1 MTPYPLHRSETS
13 TKVLITLFLV
23 FMVGAFAVAFLN
35 VYDKVGRVPNGIIER
50 YGPETTQSSAEGI
63 YQDGGEAAP
72 AVARVNTFSALID
85 ITHPHI
91 FEMPLVIL
99 VLCHFLMRTRLA
111 NWAKVITYILSFGG
125 AGGMLATPWLVR
137 YVSVRLAPL
146 LVVSAVA
153 LGVAV
158 VVLVAVPLWDMWGA
172 RIERSS
178 SLRLNAHP
186 LLEQPPTGRAAR

>member
-1 MTPYPLHRSETS
+1 MWKH
-13 TKVLITLFLV
+13 
-23 FMVGAFAVAFLN
+23 
-35 VYDKVGRVPNGIIER
+35 
-50 YGPETTQSSAEGI
+50 SSLRNA
-63 YQDGGEAAP
+63 YFTD
-72 AVARVNTFSALID
+72 RD
-85 ITHPHI
+85 DPHI